1 MLTPF
6 DCAVGHRP
14 SVRAC
19 SSTGTC
25 QRLRPFILGLL
36 TRRSEF
42 GFRFRPFIEGRCQR
56 VHVDVGG
63 HVQEPGFAAVLAGR
77 LHGCVKS
84 RVADVG
90 AGVPRDLGF
99 QTPLRQ
105 KIAQPGR
112 VDRGKQA
119 VRSRGVH
126 FGAGKRESVVV
137 RAGLLVYCNALH
149 KQTAGFGGKAGA
161 QHDAGSKLR
170 RQTLYLS
177 AGASERD
184 GKKLRPQPRAVL
196 SGGRIVSRKNFYKP
210 LRGIGRIVAKGFES
224 GDQSFHALQN
234 TPIEKAALF
243 GKAAG
248 KPAPVVSG
256 STTSII

>member
-90 AGVPRDLGF
+90 AGLPS
-99 QTPLRQ
+99 
-105 KIAQPGR
+105 A
-112 VDRGKQA
+112 VDTVSAG
-119 VRSRGVH
+119 GVH

-137 RAGLLVYCNALH
+137 RARLLVYCNALH

-184 GKKLRPQPRAVL
+184 GKKLRLQPRAVL

-224 GDQSFHALQN
+224 GDQSFHA
-234 TPIEKAALF
+234 
-243 GKAAG
+243 
-248 KPAPVVSG
+248 
-256 STTSII
+256 II